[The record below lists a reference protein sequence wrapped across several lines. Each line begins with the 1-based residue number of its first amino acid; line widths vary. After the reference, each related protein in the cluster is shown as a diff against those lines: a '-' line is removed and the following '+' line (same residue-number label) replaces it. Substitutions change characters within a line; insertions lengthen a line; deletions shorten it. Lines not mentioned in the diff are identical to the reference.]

1 VKLKIK
7 NKRKFSDKRVRDIK
21 KLSIPNICFS
31 LADPNDTREPELARQ
46 RITRGF
52 DDSETWSLSDTIAN
66 FILPRLERFI
76 ELEKIFLK
84 RDSKW
89 DYDLQNI
96 LSALKLVVRDSGS
109 RIYSEPE
116 LKIINTGLNAFKRR
130 FMQLWW

>member
-1 VKLKIK
+1 MKLKIK

-52 DDSETWSLSDTIAN
+52 DDSETWGLSDTIAN
-66 FILPRLERFI
+66 FIIPRLERFI

-96 LSALKLVVRDSGS
+96 LSALRLIVRDSGS

-116 LKIINTGLNAFKRR
+116 LKLINTGLNAFKRR